1 MKPSASTL
9 ASAFTSALASR
20 PAPSHTSNPA
30 LEYCDRE
37 IATCQDMIRIWPHEQ
52 ACLLKLIA
60 GWQRTK
66 RQLRV
71 KEAQTTPAED

>member
-1 MKPSASTL
+1 MKPLTP
-9 ASAFTSALASR
+9 ALALALTQASSIQS
-20 PAPSHTSNPA
+20 PSHSSDAA

-66 RQLRV
+66 QQLRV

>member
-9 ASAFTSALASR
+9 ASALRS
-20 PAPSHTSNPA
+20 PSHSSNPA

-37 IATCQDMIRIWPHEQ
+37 IVTCQEIIRIWPHEE

-66 RQLRV
+66 RQLRASY
-71 KEAQTTPAED
+71 AQTTPAED